1 MHYELHVPVKGIF
14 PSPWVNTNGR
24 CDVHLV
30 HIPYEYFCFAF
41 LAFLSQIFVG
51 KKAPRMNDQGLSL
64 LTSAQAI
71 LCCIRSISW
80 CLTAVCHR
88 LVYVVGE
95 LRLLVL
101 WQSLVIQYVEAPLKE
116 GKVEDTILPSCNM
129 WNPVWCLLSEMF
141 TPANKTCS
149 FLKAETCK
157 RKSSVTLSA
166 DLCSCDVYLFK
177 HSSDILQDHV
187 LTLFWLCAGLHS
199 VQAS

>member
-88 LVYVVGE
+88 LVYVVTWWVASVGFMAITCYRVCWGTFKGRQGGRHH
-95 LRLLVL
+95 LAIL
-101 WQSLVIQYVEAPLKE
+101 QYVK
-116 GKVEDTILPSCNM
+116 SC
-129 WNPVWCLLSEMF
+129 VMF
-141 TPANKTCS
+141 TKWN
-149 FLKAETCK
+149 
-157 RKSSVTLSA
+157 
-166 DLCSCDVYLFK
+166 VYASKQNMQFFEGRN
-177 HSSDILQDHV
+177 LQ
-187 LTLFWLCAGLHS
+187 A
-199 VQAS
+199 QK